1 MTDILIIGAGPAGS
15 TAAAM
20 LVRRGFK
27 VLVLEKQKFPRFS
40 VGESLLAQT
49 LGLIDEAGMLEPVLN
64 AGFQFKNGAV
74 FVRGDQYGEYNFIN
88 KTAPGY
94 GWTFEVPRADFDKV
108 LIDEAER
115 LGAEVRYE
123 VEITGADFSG
133 GKPKIT
139 SKAKDGKVEVH
150 HPKFVL
156 DSSGF
161 GRTLPRL
168 LDLELPS
175 AFPLRSAMFTQVYDN
190 IPSGEFDRQKI
201 RVVIHPTRQDVWY
214 WLIPFSNGKVSIGC
228 VADDEFLS
236 GGKAKVNPEE
246 RLWELIAEDKDLNHL
261 MRNRKP
267 AMQVN
272 YLKGY
277 AANVKTMTGPGFALL
292 GNAAEFLDPVFSS
305 GVTIAMKSANMA
317 AKLLERQLKNG
328 EEIDWKAEFEEPLKY
343 GVETFRAFV
352 TTWYDG
358 RLQDIFFHQPQEP
371 RVHRMV
377 CSVLAGYAWDK
388 DNYYTGP
395 QAMRRLA
402 ALAHS
407 SRSSK
412 NPTQAAVA

>member
-74 FVRGDQYGEYNFIN
+74 FVRGQNYGEYNFVN
-88 KTAPGY
+88 KSSPGY

-123 VEITGADFSG
+123 VEITACEING
-133 GKPKIT
+133 GKPKVT
-139 SKAKDGKVEVH
+139 AKDKSGKVEVH

-156 DSSGF
+156 DASGF

-168 LDLELPS
+168 LELEEPS
-175 AFPLRSAMFTQVYDN
+175 TFPLRSALFTQVYDH

-228 VADDEFLS
+228 VAEADFLAP
-236 GGKAKVNPEE
+236 KAGQTPED
-246 RLWELIAEDKDLNHL
+246 RLWELIGEDKDLAHL

-277 AANVKTMTGPGFALL
+277 AANVRTMTGPGFALL

-317 AKLLERQLKNG
+317 VKLLERQLKNG
-328 EEIDWKAEFEEPLKY
+328 ENIDWKTEFEEPLRY

-395 QAMRRLA
+395 QALRRLS

-407 SRSSK
+407 CRSS
-412 NPTQAAVA
+412 NPAAAVA

>member
-15 TAAAM
+15 IAAAM
-20 LVRRGFK
+20 LVKRGFK

-49 LGLIDEAGMLEPVLN
+49 MQLIDDAGLLEPVLA
-64 AGFQFKNGAV
+64 AGFQFKNGAA
-74 FVRGDQYGEYNFIN
+74 FVRGKNYGEYNFVN
-88 KTAPGY
+88 KSAPGH
-94 GWTFEVPRADFDKV
+94 GWTFEVPRAEFDKV

-123 VEITGADFSG
+123 VEITGADVAG
-133 GKPKIT
+133 GRPKVT
-139 SKAKDGKVEVH
+139 SRARDGTVEVH
-150 HPKFVL
+150 HPTFVL
-156 DSSGF
+156 DASGF

-168 LDLELPS
+168 LDLEEPS
-175 AFPLRSAMFTQVYDN
+175 SFPLRSALFTQVYDH

-201 RVVIHPTRQDVWY
+201 RATIHPRHKDVWY
-214 WLIPFSNGKVSIGC
+214 WLIPFSNGKVSVGC
-228 VADDEFLS
+228 VAEDAFLS
-236 GGKAKVNPEE
+236 PREGQTAEQ
-246 RLWELIAEDKDLNHL
+246 RLWELVAEDPALNHL
-261 MRNRKP
+261 LRNRKP

-272 YLKGY
+272 HLRGY
-277 AANVKTMTGPGFALL
+277 AANVKTMSGPGFALL
-292 GNAAEFLDPVFSS
+292 GNAAEFLDPIFSS
-305 GVTIAMKSANMA
+305 GVTIAIKSAHLA
-317 AKLLERQLKNG
+317 AGLLERQFKRG
-328 EEIDWKAEFEEPLKY
+328 ENVDWKAEFEEPLRY

-395 QAMRRLA
+395 QALRRLA

-407 SRSSK
+407 CRRSDAD
-412 NPTQAAVA
+412 PAAAVA

>member
-1 MTDILIIGAGPAGS
+1 MTDVLIIGAGPAGS

-20 LVRRGFK
+20 LVQRGLK

-49 LGLIDEAGMLEPVLN
+49 LGLIDEAGMLEAVLA

-74 FVRGDQYGEYNFIN
+74 FVRGDRYGEYNFVN
-88 KTAPGY
+88 KSCPGY

-108 LIDEAER
+108 LADEAER
-115 LGAEVRYE
+115 FGAEVRYE
-123 VEITGADFSG
+123 VEITAADFSD

-139 SKAKDGKVEVH
+139 SRSKDGEVQVH
-150 HPKFVL
+150 HPRFVL
-156 DSSGF
+156 DASGF

-168 LDLELPS
+168 LDLETPS
-175 AFPLRSAMFTQVYDN
+175 AFPLRSALFTQVYDN

-201 RVVIHPTRQDVWY
+201 RVAIHPQRQDVWY

-228 VADDEFLS
+228 VAEDAFLERHP
-236 GGKAKVNPEE
+236 GTPEE
-246 RLWELIAEDKDLNHL
+246 RLWKLVAEDPGLDHL
-261 MRNRKP
+261 LRNRKP

-272 YLKGY
+272 HLRGY
-277 AANVKTMTGPGFALL
+277 SANVKAMTGPGYALL

-305 GVTIAMKSANMA
+305 GVTIAMKSGNMA
-317 AKLLERQLKNG
+317 AKLLERQLKKG
-328 EEIDWKAEFEEPLKY
+328 ESVDWQAEFEEPLRY

-377 CSVLAGYAWDK
+377 CSVLAGYAWDRE
-388 DNYYTGP
+388 NYYTGP
-395 QAMRRLA
+395 SAMRRLA

-407 SRSSK
+407 CRAGAPS
-412 NPTQAAVA
+412 TAAVA